1 MKYLYYFFILSI
13 VSFNCNFK
21 GKANIP
27 DTCESDTT
35 FVVQRALNSKALD
48 SIILTT
54 YKDSTLKVIKTN
66 AIISHCSLFF
76 RGKEVV
82 YLDSNAST
90 MEIDPGDFIKVNNQ
104 TKKEK
109 FVIGARLPSFKV
121 LCFIYFLDKNKAEVS
136 LVFRNQ
142 GKQIDFKLRRINKVW
157 DIIKVEWGRI

>member
-1 MKYLYYFFILSI
+1 MKYLYYFFILST
-13 VSFNCNFK
+13 VSFNCDFK
-21 GKANIP
+21 ENDNIHDACEN
-27 DTCESDTT
+27 DTM
-35 FVVQRALNSKALD
+35 FVIQKVLNSKALD
-48 SIILTT
+48 SIVLTT
-54 YKDSTLKVIKTN
+54 YKDSTLKVIKTK
-66 AIISHCSLFF
+66 AIIRNCPLFF

-142 GKQIDFKLRRINKVW
+142 GKQIDFKLIRINKTW
-157 DIIKVEWGRI
+157 NIIKVEWGRV